1 MILPLCSALA
11 RHIWSAGSSVGVPST
26 GERDILERL
35 QSRTTKMFEKLEHLL
50 YRKRLRELRLFSEE
64 KRSLGEDLI
73 NVY

>member
-1 MILPLCSALA
+1 
-11 RHIWSAGSSVGVPST
+11 
-26 GERDILERL
+26 
-35 QSRTTKMFEKLEHLL
+35 MFEKLEHLL